1 MKKVLAAAL
10 ALMLTPGCMSIS
22 HATVIRTEV
31 AAPGDPIAVLQ
42 ADAVGLSLFLH
53 LIPLVQADLDT
64 VINKGLVANAKAMQ
78 GNRVEIKTA
87 YQTPTEGIHALLNC
101 LVPIPLLLCVKT
113 AHATGVVI
121 K

>member
-1 MKKVLAAAL
+1 MSRLLIVAL
-10 ALMLTPGCMSIS
+10 CVTTFGCASVE

-42 ADAVGLSLFLH
+42 ADAFGLSLFLH
-53 LIPLVQADLDT
+53 LVPLVQADLDT
-64 VINKGLVANAKAMQ
+64 VVNKHLVAEAKQM
-78 GNRVEIKTA
+78 GGTKVEIKSA
-87 YQTPTEGIHALLNC
+87 HQTPTQGIHALLNC
-101 LVPIPLLLCVKT
+101 LYPIPLLLCAKT

>member
-1 MKKVLAAAL
+1 MKRL
-10 ALMLTPGCMSIS
+10 ALIALCLTPFGCTSIS

-31 AAPGDPIAVLQ
+31 AAPGDPIAVVQ

-53 LIPLVQADLDT
+53 LVPLVQADLDT
-64 VINKGLVANAKAMQ
+64 VVNKGLVANAKSM
-78 GNRVEIKTA
+78 GGTKIEIKSA
-87 YQTPTEGIHALLNC
+87 HQTPTEGIHALLNC
-101 LVPIPLLLCVKT
+101 LYPIPLLLCVKT